1 MDLTLSHNPP
11 ANFDLIPPMAAVIY
25 DVVPTLPLVK
35 AHLIVDCV
43 LVFLTWVAVGLRVT
57 ARKIS
62 GVGLGWDD
70 YLILAALVRF
80 PVPLAYILE
89 YY

>member
-1 MDLTLSHNPP
+1 
-11 ANFDLIPPMAAVIY
+11 MAAAVVY
-25 DVVPTLPLVK
+25 DVVPTLPIVK

-43 LVFLTWVAVGLRVT
+43 LVFLTWLVVSLRVM

-70 YLILAALVRF
+70 YLILAALVRTLLSL
-80 PVPLAYILE
+80 PLSLPLLLAQSI
-89 YY
+89 

>member
-1 MDLTLSHNPP
+1 MST
-11 ANFDLIPPMAAVIY
+11 VVY
-25 DVVPTLPLVK
+25 DVIPTLPVVK

-43 LVFLTWVAVGLRVT
+43 VVFLTWIAVALRVT

-80 PVPLAYILE
+80 LSPCRTRIIRVCE
-89 YY
+89 VN

>member
-1 MDLTLSHNPP
+1 
-11 ANFDLIPPMAAVIY
+11 MAAVVVY
-25 DVVPTLPLVK
+25 DVIPTLPVVK
-35 AHLIVDCV
+35 AHLVVDCV
-43 LVFLTWVAVGLRVT
+43 LVFLTWVVVSLRVM

-80 PVPLAYILE
+80 SHLSPALIWSV
-89 YY
+89 